1 MQESILEF
9 RAKRFLWV
17 AVALCLFSILLYA
30 LHQPAQPRNG
40 GTVTGYILGTIGAL
54 LIIWL
59 TAFGIRKRKYKSNL
73 GSVEGWLSAHV
84 YLGTSLIVIATL
96 HSGFQLGWNVHSL
109 AYFLMLAVIASGFY
123 GVYVYLR
130 YPSLVTANRRN
141 MTREQ
146 MLDEVGD
153 LDRRCKRVAKKS
165 PREIQEL
172 VSSAINR
179 TTIGGSILAQLRG
192 RDESSIVLPDSHG
205 GQAQQ
210 NTGQSTAIDWLV
222 ERQSR
227 CQDPDEAKILQ
238 ELSDMLGA
246 KQVLL
251 AKLRKDIQLHAF
263 LQIWLFFHVPL
274 TFALIA
280 ALLAHIISVFL
291 YW

>member
-17 AVALCLFSILLYA
+17 AIGLCVFSILLFA

-40 GTVTGYILGTIGAL
+40 GTIVGYVLGTIGAL
-54 LIIWL
+54 LILWL
-59 TAFGIRKRKYKSNL
+59 TAFGVRKRQYRSNV

-84 YLGTSLIVIATL
+84 YLGASLIVIATL
-96 HSGFQLGWNVHSL
+96 HSGFQFRWNVHSL

-123 GVYVYLR
+123 GVYAYLR
-130 YPSLVTANRRN
+130 YPSLVTTNRRG

-146 MLDEVGD
+146 MLDEVAD
-153 LDRRCKRVAKKS
+153 LDRRCRRVVKKGS
-165 PREIQEL
+165 REIQEL

-179 TTIGGSILAQLRG
+179 TQIGGSVFAQLSG
-192 RDESSIVLPDSHG
+192 RDESSIMLPDSPDG
-205 GQAQQ
+205 RAASNAGQGA
-210 NTGQSTAIDWLV
+210 AINWFVD
-222 ERQSR
+222 RQSR
-227 CQDPDEAKILQ
+227 CQDPVEAKILQ

-251 AKLRKDIQLHAF
+251 SKLRRDIQLHAR
-263 LQIWLFFHVPL
+263 LQIWLFIHVPL

-280 ALLAHIISVFL
+280 ALLVHIISVFL